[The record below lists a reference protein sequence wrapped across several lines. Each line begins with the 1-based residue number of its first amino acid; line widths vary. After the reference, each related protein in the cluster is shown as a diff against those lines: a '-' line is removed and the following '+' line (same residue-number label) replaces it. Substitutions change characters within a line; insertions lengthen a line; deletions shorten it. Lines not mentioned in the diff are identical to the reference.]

1 MILGATKKKP
11 APEDIIDF
19 GDEEQSF
26 EEMKKKQDEELDFT
40 GKIQERKE
48 REKKE
53 RKERKKK
60 AGKPNTS
67 KSLDMFCTSD
77 GHHY

>member
-1 MILGATKKKP
+1 MIPGTAKKKP
-11 APEDIIDF
+11 SPEDIIDF

-48 REKKE
+48 RDRKE

-60 AGKPNTS
+60 AGE
-67 KSLDMFCTSD
+67 
-77 GHHY
+77 